1 MTAIYPGS
9 FDPVTLGHLDIIKR
23 ASQLVDHLIVAVLN
37 NPDKKA
43 MFDVDERAE
52 HLSILTKDIS
62 NVSIDSFSGLLV
74 DFAKEKKAGLIIRG
88 LRAITDFEFEF
99 QMALTNRELNHD
111 IETIL
116 IPTSLPY
123 LYISSRVVKE
133 VAMFGGDISHM
144 VCPVILKKMK
154 EKINSAKN

>member
-9 FDPVTLGHLDIIKR
+9 FDPVTLGHIDIIKR
-23 ASQLVDHLIVAVLN
+23 ASQISDKLVVAVLN
-37 NPDKKA
+37 NPSKKA
-43 MFDVDERAE
+43 MFTVEERVS
-52 HLSILTKDIS
+52 HLEMITKDIP
-62 NVSIDSFSGLLV
+62 NVTATSFSGLLV
-74 DFAKEKKAGLIIRG
+74 DFAKEQEASLIVRG

-99 QMALTNRELNHD
+99 QMALTNRELNHN

-133 VAMFGGDISHM
+133 VAIFGGDVSHM
-144 VCPVILKKMK
+144 VSPLIFEKIK
-154 EKINSAKN
+154 EKLNHPY